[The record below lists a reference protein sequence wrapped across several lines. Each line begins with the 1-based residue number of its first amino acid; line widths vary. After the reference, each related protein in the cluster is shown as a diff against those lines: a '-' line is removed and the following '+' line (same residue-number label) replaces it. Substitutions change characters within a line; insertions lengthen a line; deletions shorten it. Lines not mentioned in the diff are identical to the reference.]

1 MTTVTTLAQSLSAHP
16 GPWNGGYGWFPFFPF
31 FGFFFFL
38 LFLFLVFGI
47 FGRRRMVG
55 PSAAPRRRA
64 LGGVRPGP
72 PLRRGGDRREGVR
85 AADLDAA
92 PARPGLTPGHRPLRD
107 GVGGASRRRT
117 HPVAAG

>member
-38 LFLFLVFGI
+38 LFLFVVFGI
-47 FGRRRMVG
+47 FGRRRG
-55 PSAAPRRRA
+55 WALRRTATPCTRRS
-64 LGGVRPGP
+64 RPGP

-92 PARPGLTPGHRPLRD
+92 PSRPGLTRATRRLRD
-107 GVGGASRRRT
+107 GMGVTTGA